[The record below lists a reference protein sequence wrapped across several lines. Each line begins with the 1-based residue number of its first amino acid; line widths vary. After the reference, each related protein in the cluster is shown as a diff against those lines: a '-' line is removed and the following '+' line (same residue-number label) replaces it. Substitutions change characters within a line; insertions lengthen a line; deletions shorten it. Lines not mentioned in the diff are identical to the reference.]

1 MKALILHATGIN
13 RDLDAKI
20 ALQMAGLD
28 ADIVHI
34 NELKAKEKHLK
45 DYCLLV
51 IPGGFSYADSLGAGT
66 LFALELLHYL
76 FDELNEFIYRRKPI
90 IGICNGFQVL
100 IKSGILPGNTDGKLS
115 KNSNQNRTV
124 TLTNNER
131 GRFEC
136 TDVLLHC
143 EEDSKCIWTSG
154 ITQPFLCPVAHG
166 EGRFFSY
173 SKQKI
178 DNLAL
183 NKQVVLKY
191 ARKKADKKDCGTVFN
206 ENVEYPDNPNG
217 SSLDIAGICDS
228 TGLILGL
235 MPHTENN
242 IIRRK
247 VDSEIRQLSCD
258 SCLTIWKNGVNYAK
272 NS

>member
-1 MKALILHATGIN
+1 MKALVLHATGIN

-20 ALQMAGLD
+20 ALEMAGLD

-34 NELKAKEKHLK
+34 NELKAKEKSLK

-66 LFALELLHYL
+66 LFAFELLHYL
-76 FDELNEFIYRRKPI
+76 FDELNEFVYKRKPI

-100 IKSGILPGNTDGKLS
+100 IKSGILPGNADGKIS
-115 KNSNQNRTV
+115 QNSYQNRLV
-124 TLTNNER
+124 TLTKNKME
-131 GRFEC
+131 RFEC
-136 TDVLLHC
+136 RDVLLQC
-143 EEDSKCIWTSG
+143 EDSKCIWTCG
-154 ITQPFLCPVAHG
+154 ITKPFLCPVAHG
-166 EGRFFSY
+166 EGRFCSS
-173 SKQKI
+173 SKQVL

-183 NKQVVLKY
+183 NEQVVLKY
-191 ARKKADKKDCGTVFN
+191 ATKKADKGDCDAVFK
-206 ENVEYPDNPNG
+206 ENVEYPDNPNA
-217 SSLDIAGICDS
+217 SSLNIAGICDS

-242 IIRRK
+242 IIKRK
-247 VDSEIRQLSCD
+247 VDTKARQLSCD
-258 SCLTIWKNGVNYAK
+258 SCLAIWKNGVNYAK